1 MRLSWGAL
9 VLPLLACVLTG
20 LTLPT
25 HAAGSFS
32 FTAIDF
38 PGATDTYTF
47 GINDS
52 GEIVGFFREAGRSGH
67 GFLRSATGAFTAID
81 VPGAATTSALKINRV
96 GQIVGTFVDARGK
109 FHGFLR
115 APTGTVTT
123 IDVPGAIGTYAQG
136 INNAGQIVGAFT
148 KLENASIEPDSGV
161 QAFLPRG
168 FLRTETGAIT
178 TFSAPGATNTT
189 AINSRGH
196 IVGTFA
202 DALGKFHGFLRDPTG
217 VVTTIEA
224 PVPGATGTHAFD
236 ITDAGQIV
244 GFFGGVAKGHGFLRT
259 ATGVFATIDAPGAIQ
274 THALGINEAGKIVG
288 VFEDAGARHHGFVAT
303 Q

>member
-38 PGATDTYTF
+38 PGATDTYVF

-115 APTGTVTT
+115 APTGTVTS

-136 INNAGQIVGAFT
+136 INNAGQIVG
-148 KLENASIEPDSGV
+148 P
-161 QAFLPRG
+161 P
-168 FLRTETGAIT
+168 
-178 TFSAPGATNTT
+178 
-189 AINSRGH
+189 
-196 IVGTFA
+196 
-202 DALGKFHGFLRDPTG
+202 
-217 VVTTIEA
+217 
-224 PVPGATGTHAFD
+224 
-236 ITDAGQIV
+236 
-244 GFFGGVAKGHGFLRT
+244 
-259 ATGVFATIDAPGAIQ
+259 
-274 THALGINEAGKIVG
+274 
-288 VFEDAGARHHGFVAT
+288 
-303 Q
+303 